1 MRVSLSEWD
10 FRHIL
15 QLTISESSLTEYQIG
30 LVRERVGDLF
40 PRYAAALLVVG
51 AALRS
56 SKAWLCATVEWNR
69 AMPKRRV
76 GSPKRRIVISGK
88 RLRGENS
95 LVREDGQ
102 VCGQCL
108 PQTDSRGL

>member
-40 PRYAAALLVVG
+40 
-51 AALRS
+51 S
-56 SKAWLCATVEWNR
+56 S
-69 AMPKRRV
+69 
-76 GSPKRRIVISGK
+76 
-88 RLRGENS
+88 
-95 LVREDGQ
+95 
-102 VCGQCL
+102 VCCGVAS
-108 PQTDSRGL
+108 SRGGPSVVEGVVMRHSRMEQGNAEA